1 MIGLPKSG
9 ATRRWVALA
18 LIAAA
23 TLLGTASPHAQ
34 ERIRFDAINLT
45 TIADVMGDTTTP
57 DTVQVTGVLTMP
69 AGAAGPVPAMI
80 IVPDA
85 TGLDDGG
92 RVAYWSQF
100 LNDMG
105 VATFVIESFRSRGH
119 EKSQAG
125 QRIVTPDMQ
134 IADAFAALEV
144 LAADPRI
151 DGRRIGIMG
160 SGAGGSVAVHTAFN
174 QLHRTLGKG
183 RHKFAVHIGLYPACD
198 AQWQL
203 LDPTDGP
210 IHFILA
216 GEGRLHLAERCE
228 NYAKRIGTAG
238 GKVTT
243 AVFPRAFYGF
253 DSEWDRTNVG
263 GLSSLNKCFFRITDK
278 GVLVEVNGK
287 LSTDTLEG
295 RNAIAK
301 QCTSFGALVSG
312 NAGIRDAA
320 AEKVRE
326 YVNTALLR

>member
-1 MIGLPKSG
+1 MGTLGRGQI
-9 ATRRWVALA
+9 RRCLA
-18 LIAAA
+18 RAAVAAA
-23 TLLGTASPHAQ
+23 VLLGSVSAYAQ
-34 ERIRFDAINLT
+34 ERLSFDSTNLR
-45 TIADVMGDTTTP
+45 TIADVLGGGNAAGTI
-57 DTVQVTGVLTMP
+57 QVMGVLTMP

-92 RVAYWSQF
+92 RVAYWSKL
-100 LNDMG
+100 LNEMG
-105 VATFVIESFRSRGH
+105 VATFVIESFRSRGR

-125 QRIVTPDMQ
+125 QRIVTPDMR
-134 IADAFAALEV
+134 IADAFGALEV
-144 LAADPRI
+144 LEADPRI
-151 DGRRIGIMG
+151 DGQRIGIMG

-210 IHFILA
+210 VHFILA
-216 GEGRLHLAERCE
+216 GEGQLHLAERCE

-238 GKVTT
+238 GNVTT

-253 DSEWDRTNVG
+253 DSEWGRTNVG

-326 YVNTALLR
+326 YVNASLLR